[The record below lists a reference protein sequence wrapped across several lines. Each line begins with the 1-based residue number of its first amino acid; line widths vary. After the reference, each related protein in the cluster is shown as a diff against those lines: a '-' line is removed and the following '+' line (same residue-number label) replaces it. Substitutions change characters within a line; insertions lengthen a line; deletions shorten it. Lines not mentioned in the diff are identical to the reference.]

1 MGASNATSGAPEASP
16 HRVSGVNSLR
26 PDDAA
31 LISGSPRPRAP
42 QSPLGVDGDLA
53 TLPQGV
59 TMTSRRTLLSSLA
72 VAATLALPL
81 SAHAQ
86 QFFRIGT
93 GGTAGTYYPVGGMI
107 ANAVSQPGKIVATA
121 QASNGSVAN
130 VSAIAGGS
138 MESGFSQ
145 ADVATWAQKGTGLYE
160 GKPNVPGLRLIA
172 NLYPESVHVVVRKG
186 SGIKT
191 VADLKGKRVALD
203 EPGSGTLVN
212 ARAILAAY
220 GIKEADIKPEY
231 IKPNQAGD
239 KMKDGSLDAFFFTG
253 GAPAGAIAELASAG
267 SGIDILPLDGKEAD
281 ALRASSSFFAPDLIA
296 ADTYK
301 GVGAVKTLAVG
312 AQWVTSDKA
321 DAATVYEV
329 TKALFSAPAQAQL
342 AAGHAKGK
350 FITKENAIKGAGIP
364 FHPGAEKFY
373 KEAGL
378 LK

>member
-1 MGASNATSGAPEASP
+1 MKHPTRIAAALLLASLAAGAS
-16 HRVSGVNSLR
+16 
-26 PDDAA
+26 
-31 LISGSPRPRAP
+31 
-42 QSPLGVDGDLA
+42 
-53 TLPQGV
+53 
-59 TMTSRRTLLSSLA
+59 
-72 VAATLALPL
+72 
-81 SAHAQ
+81 AQ

-107 ANAVSQPGKIVATA
+107 ANAISQPGKIVATA
-121 QASNGSVAN
+121 QASNGSLAN
-130 VSAIAGGS
+130 VTAIAGGA

-145 ADVATWAQKGTGLYE
+145 SDVATWAQKGTGIFE
-160 GKPNVPGLRLIA
+160 GRPNVPGLRLIA
-172 NLYPESVHVVVRKG
+172 NLYPESLHVVVKKG

-212 ARAILAAY
+212 ARAVLAAY
-220 GIKEADIKPEY
+220 GLKEADIKPEY

-239 KMKDGSLDAFFFTG
+239 KLKDGSLDAFFYTG

-267 SGIDILPLDGKEAD
+267 SGIDVLPIDGAVAEA
-281 ALRASSSFFAPDLIA
+281 LKKASPFFADDVIA

-301 GVGAVKTLAVG
+301 GVGQVKTLAVG

-321 DAATVYEV
+321 DANTVYEI
-329 TKALFSAPAQAQL
+329 TKSLFSEAAQKQL

-350 FITKENAIKGAGIP
+350 FITKENAVKGAGIP
-364 FHPGAEKFY
+364 FHPGAERFY
-373 KEAGL
+373 REAGV

>member
-1 MGASNATSGAPEASP
+1 MFDRKTLTTALALCAS
-16 HRVSGVNSLR
+16 
-26 PDDAA
+26 
-31 LISGSPRPRAP
+31 
-42 QSPLGVDGDLA
+42 
-53 TLPQGV
+53 
-59 TMTSRRTLLSSLA
+59 
-72 VAATLALPL
+72 LALPL
-81 SAHAQ
+81 AAQAQ

-130 VSAIAGGS
+130 VNGIAGGS

-145 ADVATWAQKGTGLYE
+145 ADVATWAQKGTGMYE

-186 SGIKT
+186 AGIKS
-191 VADLKGKRVALD
+191 VAELKGKRVALD

-220 GIKEADIKPEY
+220 GVKESDIKPEY

-253 GAPAGAIAELASAG
+253 GAPAGAIAELASSGA
-267 SGIDILPLDGKEAD
+267 GIDILPIDGAAAEQLKKT
-281 ALRASSSFFAPDLIA
+281 SGFFADDTIP

-301 GVGAVKTLAVG
+301 GVGMVKTLAVG

-321 DAATVYEV
+321 DANTVYEI
-329 TKALFSAPAQAQL
+329 TKALFSDAGQKML

-350 FITKENAIKGAGIP
+350 YITKENAVKGAGIP
-364 FHPGAEKFY
+364 FHPGAERFY
-373 KEAGL
+373 KEAGV

>member
-1 MGASNATSGAPEASP
+1 MKIKTFATAVVASIALVGAAS
-16 HRVSGVNSLR
+16 
-26 PDDAA
+26 
-31 LISGSPRPRAP
+31 
-42 QSPLGVDGDLA
+42 
-53 TLPQGV
+53 
-59 TMTSRRTLLSSLA
+59 
-72 VAATLALPL
+72 
-81 SAHAQ
+81 AQ

-107 ANAVSQPGKIVATA
+107 ANAVSQPGKIVVTA
-121 QASNGSVAN
+121 QASNGSLAN
-130 VSAIAGGS
+130 VTAINGGA

-145 ADVATWAQKGTGLYE
+145 ADVATWAQKGTGIFE
-160 GKPNVPGLRLIA
+160 GKPSVPGLRLIA

-220 GIKEADIKPEY
+220 GIKESDIKPEY

-253 GAPAGAIAELASAG
+253 GAPAGAIAELASSGA
-267 SGIDILPLDGKEAD
+267 GIDILPIEGAQAEA
-281 ALRASSSFFAPDLIA
+281 LKKSSGFFADDVIA
-296 ADTYK
+296 AETYK
-301 GVGAVKTLAVG
+301 GVGQVKTIAVG

-321 DAATVYEV
+321 DTETVYQI
-329 TKALFSAPAQAQL
+329 TKALYSDAAQKTL
-342 AAGHAKGK
+342 SAGHAKGK
-350 FITKENAIKGAGIP
+350 FITLQNAVQGVGIP

-373 KEAGL
+373 KEAGV